1 MRNIVVTL
9 LSEKPSEISRFLK
22 KYYEKDI
29 IIEEGA
35 FKWSCFYDRPLDTIN
50 IISTLIDNNDSY
62 KIDAILTLNRL
73 GSIKITDDNLNEIIR
88 MFLWA

>member
-22 KYYEKDI
+22 KFYNKDI

-50 IISTLIDNNDSY
+50 IISTLIDNSDSY
-62 KIDAILTLNRL
+62 KIEAMLTLNKVAT
-73 GSIKITDDNLNEIIR
+73 IKITDDNLNELIR
-88 MFLWA
+88 LFLWT